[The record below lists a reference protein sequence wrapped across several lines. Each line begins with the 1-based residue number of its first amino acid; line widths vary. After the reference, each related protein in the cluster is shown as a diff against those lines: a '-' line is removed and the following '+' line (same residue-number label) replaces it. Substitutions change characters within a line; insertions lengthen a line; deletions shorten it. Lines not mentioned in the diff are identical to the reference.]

1 MDFLLEKKI
10 GTFSTT
16 GSFGSES
23 LKVCKVIMACASY

>member
-16 GSFGSES
+16 GSFESES
-23 LKVCKVIMACASY
+23 VVQATSI